1 MYITTY
7 KEVKYTNSIIRVVY
21 LSPYIIIIYS
31 TLLAKV
37 NMTTTTKTKNTYY
50 TAAASPSAAGDLDS
64 AVSGFSLI
72 KGDVRRR

>member
-1 MYITTY
+1 
-7 KEVKYTNSIIRVVY
+7 
-21 LSPYIIIIYS
+21 
-31 TLLAKV
+31 
-37 NMTTTTKTKNTYY
+37 MTTTTKTKNTYY